1 MKQFVLVLT
10 LLLSGCTTIER
21 LAELQNPPV
30 EKGYEQYQPERA
42 GASFH
47 GHVEQ
52 LARQL
57 LNTTNHFNIG
67 QPILVGTFLPA
78 NTLSEEKNDSLS
90 PFGIQIQESFVT
102 FLTQAGLKVTEFKV
116 QKQVIISDQADR
128 FMSRDVN
135 SLENNITADYLLV
148 GHYVQQENELV
159 VNARIIDLSNKT
171 VVAAATDYIPMNAM
185 WSHEKVKL
193 KNEKLYRGEY

>member
-1 MKQFVLVLT
+1 MKQFLLVLT
-10 LLLSGCTTIER
+10 LFLSGCTTIER

-78 NTLSEEKNDSLS
+78 NTLSEEKNESLS

>member
-1 MKQFVLVLT
+1 MKQFLLVLT

>member
-1 MKQFVLVLT
+1 MKQ
-10 LLLSGCTTIER
+10 LLLIAILALSGCTTIER

-30 EKGYEQYQPERA
+30 EKGYEQYMPERNA
-42 GASFH
+42 ASFH

-57 LNTTNHFNIG
+57 LNTTNYFNVG

-78 NTLSEEKNDSLS
+78 NTLSEDKNASIA
-90 PFGIQIQESFVT
+90 PFGLQLQESFVT

-116 QKQVIISDQADR
+116 QKQVNISQNADM

-135 SLENNITADYLLV
+135 SLEKNITADYLLV

-159 VNARIIDLSNKT
+159 VNARIINLSDKT
-171 VVAAATDYIPMNAM
+171 VVAAATDYIPMNTM
-185 WSHEKVKL
+185 WSHDKVKL
-193 KNEKLYRGEY
+193 KNDQIYRGEY

>member
-1 MKQFVLVLT
+1 MKQFLLVLT

-21 LAELQNPPV
+21 LAELQSPPV
-30 EKGYEQYQPERA
+30 ETGYEQYQPERA

-78 NTLSEEKNDSLS
+78 NTLSEETNESLS

-128 FMSRDVN
+128 FMSREVN

-148 GHYVQQENELV
+148 GHYIQQENELV
-159 VNARIIDLSNKT
+159 VNARIIDLSDKT

-185 WSHEKVKL
+185 WSHDKVKL
-193 KNEKLYRGEY
+193 KNEKLYRGDY